1 MVNTGETTYLVTG
14 ASRGIGLEMVKQ
26 LLARGDVVVAAARK
40 SAKATN
46 LQAMKTDKLHV
57 IELDVENPTTIQA
70 CVLACK
76 LFLVVDQ
83 SCDPECPPNCA
94 HPSHVTLGTRQA
106 ESLVRRGS
114 SSPM

>member
-26 LLARGDVVVAAARK
+26 LLARGDVVVAAARNP
-40 SAKATN
+40 AKATN

-76 LFLVVDQ
+76 LFLVADQ
-83 SCDPECPPNCA
+83 SCDPRTPTKLCA
-94 HPSHVTLGTRQA
+94 
-106 ESLVRRGS
+106 SLSCHSWYTAGRK
-114 SSPM
+114 PC